1 MLNASE
7 TTKLESIWMN
17 FLRRLVRKGFE
28 RENVPPSRRRTRSR
42 ASRSSRSSC
51 LSQSEPTENPEEEDI
66 DWRFKLTNA
75 NILKITKSE
84 PISKFCLGQHLKYIA
99 HVTRLP
105 NSSVQKQLLFR
116 TNKKR
121 YAQDPWRKYEQ
132 VTGISKTQLQREMQ
146 NKQQFMS
153 FLDDILDTHRAATVN
168 WGS

>member
-28 RENVPPSRRRTRSR
+28 RENVPQSRRRTRSR
-42 ASRSSRSSC
+42 TSRSSRSS
-51 LSQSEPTENPEEEDI
+51 QSEPIENDEEEDI
-66 DWRFKLTNA
+66 DWRFKLTNE
-75 NILKITKSE
+75 NILSITKSE
-84 PISKFCLGQHLKYIA
+84 PISKFCFGQHLKYIA
-99 HVTRLP
+99 HITRLP

-121 YAQDPWRKYEQ
+121 YARDPWRKYEQ

-153 FLDDILDTHRAATVN
+153 FLDDILDTQHAATADR
-168 WGS
+168 GS